1 MMHFR
6 PHHLTAGRV
15 ERDLIFSQLVVY
27 KRGGG
32 GGDGIKPREEKAENI
47 LGDENALTMRYSVE
61 ESLHVQWGKPCQ

>member
-32 GGDGIKPREEKAENI
+32 IKPREEKAENI
-47 LGDENALTMRYSVE
+47 FLGDENALTMRYSVE